1 MSVPAA
7 FCLRIQPNRHVTF
20 EDALL
25 DGSEFSESVRS
36 FDHSPTSPLI
46 CLILTSAEAI
56 THIGFG
62 HPGKGK
68 NSAGTGL
75 RRLKV
80 DNIHTLGEPILTASV
95 LATMDTGVRRFAQS
109 AMEDGGIVRDKTFQN
124 LIDTIRQ
131 LSTEAAAFLSA
142 FASERIARIQSLTP
156 NVREI
161 LAAQKD
167 TVAVALSIAG
177 IDRDELLGWDPVPV
191 NGTPPRS
198 FLDGLESVRLRERQ
212 MITQDLLH
220 FEGCKPVDFGP
231 HNSTVFAGPK
241 CNLTVIMT
249 DQMPLEKVTGTD
261 LIYFNESYRSCVMV
275 QYKAMS
281 DGPNPV
287 YRFAKDEDLPR
298 EIERMQHVQA
308 ELSLL
313 PDVTTKDDY
322 RLNKNPFFLKICPR
336 LVLHP
341 DNVEM
346 IKGMYIPLDLWTRIE
361 ADQSMMGR
369 DRGRLISFENA
380 GRYMTNSDFAA
391 LVSKAWIGTNH
402 NQSADLDRFIRTTL
416 STGRSLTFA
425 VQQGKK

>member
-1 MSVPAA
+1 MSAPAA
-7 FCLRIQPNRHVTF
+7 FLLRIQSNRKLTF
-20 EDALL
+20 EEALL
-25 DGSEFSESVRS
+25 DGSKFSESVRT
-36 FDHSPTSPLI
+36 FDHSSTSPLV
-46 CLILTSAEAI
+46 CLILTTAEAI
-56 THIGFG
+56 THIGSG
-62 HPGKGK
+62 HPGRGK

-80 DNIHTLGEPILTASV
+80 DDIRALREPILTSAV
-95 LATMDTGVRRFAQS
+95 LAAMDSDVRRFARS
-109 AMEDGGIVRDKTFQN
+109 AIEDGGIIRERTFQN
-124 LIDTIRQ
+124 LIYTIRQ
-131 LSTEAAAFLSA
+131 LSTEAAAILSA
-142 FASERIARIQSLTP
+142 FSSERAERIRSLAP
-156 NVREI
+156 DVREV

-167 TVAVALSIAG
+167 TVAVSLNIAG
-177 IDRDELLGWDPVPV
+177 INRDELLGWDPVPV
-191 NGTPPRS
+191 NGTTPRS

-220 FEGCKPVDFGP
+220 FEGCNPVRVGP
-231 HNSTVFAGPK
+231 HNSTVFAGPN
-241 CNLTVIMT
+241 CDLTVIMT
-249 DQMPLEKVTGTD
+249 DQMPLEEVTGTD

-281 DGPNPV
+281 DGPKPV
-287 YRFAKDEDLPR
+287 FRFANDKDLPG
-298 EIERMQHVQA
+298 EIESMQQVQA
-308 ELSLL
+308 ELSSL
-313 PDVTTKDDY
+313 PDTLAKDDF

-361 ADQSMMGR
+361 VDESMMGPNC
-369 DRGRLISFENA
+369 GRLISFENA

-402 NQSADLDRFIRTTL
+402 TQSADLDRLIRTTL

-425 VQQGKK
+425 VQQPKT